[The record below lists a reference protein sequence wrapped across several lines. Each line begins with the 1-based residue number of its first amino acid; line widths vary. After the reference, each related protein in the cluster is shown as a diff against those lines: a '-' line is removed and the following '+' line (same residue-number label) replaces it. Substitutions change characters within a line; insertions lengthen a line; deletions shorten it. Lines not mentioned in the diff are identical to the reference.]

1 MFWSLYLPLAGNG
14 INILLLF
21 GLGGA
26 VGFLSGLFGVG
37 GGFLMTPLLIM
48 VGIPS
53 TVAAASDSNQIVAAS
68 TSGAYAHYRLGNVDF
83 KMGIIL
89 ILGGIIGGTL
99 GVQLIK
105 VLRAMGNA
113 DFVIKITYVIMLGVI
128 GGYMFLESLQSM
140 RQKPVA
146 APKRVEVGGAPPKI
160 SLYNRMIQALPYQ
173 MHFEK
178 SGVTL
183 SPLMPLILGVF
194 VGVLAAI
201 MGVGG
206 GFIMVPVMVYM
217 LRMPMHVVVGTSLLQ
232 ILFTCINVTVMQ
244 SVTNHTVDLVL
255 AIILLLGSTLGAQF
269 GVRLSRRLKADQLKI
284 LLASIVLVVMV
295 QMLASLVIAPD
306 LLLAAKGGH

>member
-1 MFWSLYLPLAGNG
+1 MFGSLYLPLAGNG

-89 ILGGIIGGTL
+89 IIGGILGGTM
-99 GVQLIK
+99 GVYLIK
-105 VLRAMGNA
+105 WLRAMGDA
-113 DFVIKITYVIMLGVI
+113 DFVIKITYVVMLGVI
-128 GGYMFLESLQSM
+128 GGYMFVESLQSM
-140 RQKPVA
+140 RKKPVES
-146 APKRVEVGGAPPKI
+146 KRVEAEPGKV
-160 SLYNRMIQALPYQ
+160 SLYNRMVQALPYQ

-183 SPLMPLILGVF
+183 SPLLPLILGVF

-232 ILFTCINVTVMQ
+232 ILFTCINVTIMQ
-244 SVTNHTVDLVL
+244 SVTNHTVDMVL

-295 QMLASLVIAPD
+295 QMLASLIISPD
-306 LLLAAKGGH
+306 LLLAHKGGH

>member
-1 MFWSLYLPLAGNG
+1 MTLSLYLPLAGNG

-68 TSGAYAHYRLGNVDF
+68 TSGTYAHWRLGNVDF

-89 ILGGIIGGTL
+89 LVGGVLGGTM
-99 GVQLIK
+99 GVYLIK
-105 VLRAMGNA
+105 VLRALGNA
-113 DFVIKITYVIMLGVI
+113 DFVIKITYVVMLGVI
-128 GGYMFLESLQSM
+128 GGYMFVESLQSM
-140 RQKPVA
+140 RQKPVES
-146 APKRVEVGGAPPKI
+146 KRTVTEPAKV
-160 SLYNRMIQALPYQ
+160 SLYTRLVQSLPYQ
-173 MHFEK
+173 MKFEK

-194 VGVLAAI
+194 VGILAAI

-217 LRMPMHVVVGTSLLQ
+217 LRMPMHVVVGTSLFQ
-232 ILFTCINVTVMQ
+232 ILFTCINVTIMQ
-244 SVTNHTVDLVL
+244 SITNFTVDLVL
-255 AIILLLGSTLGAQF
+255 ALILLLGSTIGAQF
-269 GVRLSRRLKADQLKI
+269 GVRLSKRLKADQLKI

-295 QMLASLVIAPD
+295 QMLVSLIWPPH
-306 LLLAAKGGH
+306 LMLAYKGGH